1 MIGKGTKMGTTR
13 FSLQPEDTAKKVQL
27 VGNFSKWQP
36 LDMKK
41 QKDGKYVI
49 VMDLRPGTYEYKF
62 IVDGQ
67 WRVDPD
73 NGAWALNPYGTL
85 NSVVIVQ

>member
-1 MIGKGTKMGTTR
+1 MVGKGSTKGTTR
-13 FSLQPEDTAKKVQL
+13 FSLKAENSVKKVQL
-27 VGNFSKWQP
+27 AGDFSKWKATS
-36 LDMKK
+36 MTK
-41 QKDGKYVI
+41 QKNGTFVAVVPLK
-49 VMDLRPGTYEYKF
+49 PGNYEYKF

-85 NSVVIVQ
+85 NSVVTVQ